1 MAHKENQQRL
11 TARTVE
17 SLKEPGRYG
26 DGKRSGLWFRVTKSG
41 NKGWIF
47 RFMRHGRARE
57 MGLGTYPEVMLAE
70 ARDLA
75 LGARRLL
82 KQDIDPIDD
91 RKRRKAE
98 SLAAARRINFAEAAR
113 QYVDDH
119 KGEWRSAKHT
129 AQWTMT
135 LEEYANPKLGE
146 EDVDSITP
154 DAVADMLR
162 PLWENKQETAS
173 RLRGRIERVLDW
185 CIVKKYL
192 SGENPAR
199 WKANLDHLLPK
210 RSKVRV
216 RHYPAL
222 PWSDLP
228 AFMKRLQAVQGLGAR
243 ALEFAILTAARSGE
257 VRGATW
263 EEIDLP
269 TAVWTIPEGRM
280 KAGKEHRVPLSDV
293 ALELLEAQSRIK
305 GSPWVFVAPRGGMLS
320 DMTLSAVC
328 RRLEVKAVPH
338 GFRSTFRDWAA
349 ETTNHP
355 REVSEQALAHINPN
369 KVEAAYLRSDLF
381 ERRRALM
388 QDWADFC
395 GGKVVSSG

>member
-1 MAHKENQQRL
+1 MAHRKGQQL

-26 DGKRSGLWFRVTKSG
+26 DGQRTGLWFRVTERG
-41 NKGWIF
+41 NKSWIF
-47 RFMRHGRARE
+47 RFMRYGRARE
-57 MGLGTYPEVMLAE
+57 MGLGSYPAVTLAD
-70 ARDLA
+70 ARDLV

-82 KQDIDPIDD
+82 LKDIDPIED
-91 RKRRKAE
+91 RKRLKAE
-98 SLAAARRINFAEAAR
+98 GLTATRGINFAEAAR
-113 QYVDDH
+113 QYVNGH
-119 KGEWRSAKHT
+119 KAEWSNAKH
-129 AQWTMT
+129 AWQWTAT
-135 LEEYANPKLGE
+135 LENYANPVLGE
-146 EDVDSITP
+146 LDVASITP
-154 DAVADMLR
+154 DAVADVLR
-162 PLWENKQETAS
+162 PLWEDKQETAS

-210 RSKVRV
+210 RPKVRV

-222 PWSDLP
+222 PWGDLP
-228 AFMKRLQAVQGLGAR
+228 AFMKRLQSVEGLGAR

-263 EEIDLP
+263 EEVDLSA
-269 TAVWTIPEGRM
+269 AVWTIPGERM

-293 ALELLEAQSRIK
+293 ALELLEALPRLK

-349 ETTNHP
+349 ETTNYP
-355 REVSEQALAHINPN
+355 REVVEQALAHINPN

-381 ERRRALM
+381 DRRRSLM
-388 QDWADFC
+388 KEWTNFC
-395 GGKVVSSG
+395 WDKVVSDG